1 MKIKD
6 LQAGQGNVDIEVTV
20 KSVEEPKTIN
30 KYGRDLRLANA
41 VVTDGEDEIKLTLWN
56 DDVDKVKV
64 GSILKIEKGYV
75 SEFQGEKQLTTGKFG
90 KMSIVNGEESKEEGS
105 EEGGIPEEKYTETEE
120 DLDDY

>member
-20 KSVEEPKTIN
+20 KSIEQPRTIN
-30 KYGRDLRLANA
+30 KYGKDLRLANA
-41 VVTDGEDEIKLTLWN
+41 IVTDGSDEVKLTLWN

-90 KMSIVNGEESKEEGS
+90 KMTLVDGS
-105 EEGGIPEEKYTETEE
+105 SGKQADEDGIPEETYVESEE